1 MHVSLFHIQGS
12 SVEGFLTDFFT
23 DKLPQPQRWEDALKF
38 FKISRYDTSGSA
50 ESGGRTAE
58 LKHGALIVC
67 RGQANVVLLVVNSG
81 NRNSIAKN
89 SGTCR

>member
-38 FKISRYDTSGSA
+38 FKIPRYDTGFRRVGRTHGRAEAWRANCVQRPSKCGASGS
-50 ESGGRTAE
+50 EFG
-58 LKHGALIVC
+58 KQKFHC
-67 RGQANVVLLVVNSG
+67 
-81 NRNSIAKN
+81 KN